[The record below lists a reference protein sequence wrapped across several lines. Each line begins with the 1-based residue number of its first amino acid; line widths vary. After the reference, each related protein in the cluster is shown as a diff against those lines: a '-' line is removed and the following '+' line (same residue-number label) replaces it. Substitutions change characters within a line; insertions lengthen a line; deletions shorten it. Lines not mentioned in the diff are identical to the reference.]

1 MSLRDSV
8 TYVAAVYLIVWVA
21 VLAYMGLIGA
31 KVRRLEVELT
41 RIEAALPGRDDPPAT
56 PATPPTPTS

>member
-8 TYVAAVYLIVWVA
+8 TYVAAVYLVVWVV

-31 KVRRLEVELT
+31 KVRRLEDELA
-41 RIEAALPGRDDPPAT
+41 RIEAALPGRDDA
-56 PATPPTPTS
+56 PPTPTP